1 MLRLVRLQE
10 ADAPDDAEAVY
21 EASHKCEPQ
30 WRMQVLGNERH
41 DEVGR

>member
-10 ADAPDDAEAVY
+10 AAAPDDAEAMY
-21 EASHKCEPQ
+21 EASQKCETRL
-30 WRMQVLGNERH
+30 RMQVLGNERH